1 MKDFKTF
8 QEIVSQFQ
16 IQEEVLSAR
25 ALGHGAIN
33 ETYEVVCREHHYVLQ
48 EINPIVFKHPS
59 DMMKNLFLVTEHLR
73 KKIIAAGGDPERETL
88 EFIRTRAG
96 NTLLQTK
103 DRKYYRMYRMI
114 QGAEAMEHMDTLE
127 CAEHAAAAYGKFQK
141 QLADFDITKLS
152 ETITR
157 YHDTRYQ
164 MKQLLDAI
172 RADVCGRAS
181 GCQSQIMFVLE
192 RSDDLGKISD
202 EMEKGTIPKRVTH
215 NDTKCTNILME
226 KESKK
231 AVCVIDLDTVMPG
244 SALYDFGDAIRSGAS
259 SIGEGAGDTNAELDL
274 SMFAAYV
281 RGYLGE
287 MADSLTEK
295 EKELMVYSVWLMTME
310 CGIRYLADYLGGDV
324 YFSHIDHET
333 ANLEKAVQQ
342 FCLVLDIEEKQ
353 EQMEQIVQENLK
365 LL

>member
-1 MKDFKTF
+1 
-8 QEIVSQFQ
+8 
-16 IQEEVLSAR
+16 
-25 ALGHGAIN
+25 
-33 ETYEVVCREHHYVLQ
+33 
-48 EINPIVFKHPS
+48 
-59 DMMKNLFLVTEHLR
+59 
-73 KKIIAAGGDPERETL
+73 
-88 EFIRTRAG
+88 
-96 NTLLQTK
+96 
-103 DRKYYRMYRMI
+103 
-114 QGAEAMEHMDTLE
+114 
-127 CAEHAAAAYGKFQK
+127 
-141 QLADFDITKLS
+141 
-152 ETITR
+152 
-157 YHDTRYQ
+157 
-164 MKQLLDAI
+164 
-172 RADVCGRAS
+172 
-181 GCQSQIMFVLE
+181 
-192 RSDDLGKISD
+192 
-202 EMEKGTIPKRVTH
+202 
-215 NDTKCTNILME
+215 
-226 KESKK
+226 
-231 AVCVIDLDTVMPG
+231 MPG